1 MPGIATA
8 CLPVPSPLVAG
19 IRFDEASA
27 VHRTVP
33 GTYRADLD
41 GEWGF
46 AGNVNG
52 GYLLAILARAAL
64 DSTGA
69 AFPHAISASFLRP
82 AEHGPIEVEV
92 IPVRAGR
99 TATHAVAVLSQKS
112 GPAVHATLVLGA
124 APQGPVENPATPPAL
139 PAEEECAPLTGRPQ
153 VQGFL
158 ERVQISYAP
167 GFGPHDPG
175 NSPVVRGWVRLRS
188 GEPVDALVGLLAT
201 DLLVPTVARI
211 GYRSWAPTV
220 QMTVQLHR
228 APVAGPLAVE
238 AEAGELRDGWFDE
251 EARVFDAAGQLIAR
265 GSQLA
270 RLPR

>member
-1 MPGIATA
+1 
-8 CLPVPSPLVAG
+8 VAG

-27 VHRTVP
+27 VRSTAP
-33 GTYRADLD
+33 GAYRAELD

-52 GYLLAILARAAL
+52 GYLLAVLARAAL
-64 DSTGA
+64 TDTGA
-69 AFPHAISASFLRP
+69 AFPHVISASFLRP
-82 AEHGPIEVEV
+82 AAHGAIEVEV

-99 TATHAVAVLSQKS
+99 TATHVVAVLSQH
-112 GPAVHATLVLGA
+112 GQPVVHATLVLGA
-124 APQGPVENPATPPAL
+124 TPSGPVENPAPRLPL
-139 PAEEECAPLTGRPQ
+139 PAEDACVPLTGRPEI
-153 VQGFL
+153 QGFL
-158 ERVQISYAP
+158 DRVQISYAP

-175 NSPVVRGWVRLRS
+175 NDPVVRGWVRFRS
-188 GEPVDALVGLLAT
+188 GEPTDVLAGLLST

-228 APVAGPLAVE
+228 EPAPGPFAVE
-238 AEAGELRDGWFDE
+238 AECGELRDGWFDE
-251 EARVFDAAGQLIAR
+251 ESRVFDAAGHLIAR
-265 GSQLA
+265 GRQLA

>member
-1 MPGIATA
+1 
-8 CLPVPSPLVAG
+8 VAG

-27 VHRTVP
+27 VRRVAS
-33 GTYRADLD
+33 GAWRADLD

-64 DSTGA
+64 AHTGV
-69 AFPHAISASFLRP
+69 AFPHVISASFLRP
-82 AEHGPIEVEV
+82 AVHGPIEVEV

-99 TATHAVAVLSQKS
+99 TATHVVAVLSQNAE
-112 GPAVHATLVLGA
+112 PAVHATLVLGA
-124 APQGPVENPATPPAL
+124 EPVGPAQHPTPPLQL
-139 PAEEECAPLTGRPQ
+139 PAEEDCTPLLGRPE

-158 ERVQISYAP
+158 DRLQINYAP

-175 NSPVVRGWVRLRS
+175 SEPVVRGWVRFRS
-188 GEPVDALVGLLAT
+188 GEPMDVLAGLLAT

-228 APVAGPLAVE
+228 PPAPGPLAVE
-238 AEAGELRDGWFDE
+238 AECGELRDGWFDE
-251 EARVFDAAGQLIAR
+251 EARVFDAAGHLIAR
-265 GSQLA
+265 GRQLA